1 MKVMKLEA
9 AMKTNGCLMAVLG
22 AALVMLPACKKEDE
36 TVDIVKGKSPEV
48 MKLRVCINRD
58 GVLVRAL
65 TYYNFDVGTYPT
77 TEQGFAAL
85 LERPSGLDNP
95 EKWKGP
101 YLDNEDCLTDP
112 WGTELKYVFPGK
124 THEGK
129 YDIWSA
135 GPDKQFDTSD
145 DILHWKER

>member
-1 MKVMKLEA
+1 M
-9 AMKTNGCLMAVLG
+9 MAKGFWATLLG
-22 AALVMLPACKKEDE
+22 AALVMIPACKKEE
-36 TVDIVKGKSPEV
+36 ELVEEAKGKSPEV
-48 MKLRVCINRD
+48 LQLRGCINRD
-58 GVLVRAL
+58 GLLVRAL
-65 TYYNFDVGTYPT
+65 SKYHFELGTYPT
-77 TEQGFAAL
+77 TEQGLNAL

-95 EKWKGP
+95 EAWKGP

-135 GPDKQFDTSD
+135 GPDKQFDTQD